1 MAMPFIVKAQ
11 NNTTNNSS
19 KKTSDTLIVAHN
31 IKETDLIFLNTKQDS
46 IDKELLKAKLEA
58 ERFRCTQPVPKMIE
72 AKKAAEEQFKKTKP
86 IKN

>member
-31 IKETDLIFLNTKQDS
+31 IKETNPIILNTKQDS
-46 IDKELLKAKLEA
+46 IDKELLNAKLET
-58 ERFRCTQPVPKMIE
+58 ERFRCKQPDPRMI
-72 AKKAAEEQFKKTKP
+72 AVKKAAEDDFKKN
-86 IKN
+86 KN